1 MKLNKRDR
9 VSKLFI
15 DIAKEMILKEGIQ
28 SVSVRKIAD
37 EAGYSYATIYNY
49 FDDLSALLW
58 AVKKDMIQDLIEW
71 MKDINISD
79 LDGIKNVFHRY
90 IEYYITYPNVFKFF
104 YFYTLDVSIE
114 EIENEFNFNQL
125 WNSTFSVIMVEYQL
139 TIKDIEVISKSIG
152 QDQGAIG
159 VEYVRSR
166 LQADISKS
174 ELQLAGERDKLRKEG
189 HNVGRK
195 PGMHL

>member
-1 MKLNKRDR
+1 MLIMKLNKRDR

-15 DIAKEMILKEGIQ
+15 DIAKEMILKDGIQ

-104 YFYTLDVSIE
+104 YFYTLDVSID

-125 WNSTFSVIMVEYQL
+125 WNSTFSVIMDEYQL
-139 TIKDIEVISKSIG
+139 TIKDIEVISKCLIYSIHG
-152 QDQGAIG
+152 ILTLHFSQNGSTNIHSICSEIDQIID
-159 VEYVRSR
+159 YC
-166 LQADISKS
+166 IN
-174 ELQLAGERDKLRKEG
+174 RKG
-189 HNVGRK
+189 D
-195 PGMHL
+195 L